1 MKHILYIPSGKY
13 VMFYSNICSDRM
25 IWSAEEYA
33 TWKTTKTLNEI
44 IESLCSRDYF
54 NEAVYEQAEIHVGE
68 VLDISHFE
76 IVDV

>member
-13 VMFYSNICSDRM
+13 VMFYGNYSEGM

-33 TWKTTKTLNEI
+33 THKTTKTLNEI

-54 NEAVYEQAEIHVGE
+54 NEDIYEQAEIDVGE